1 MWLRG
6 KEYYSVNKWVGIL
19 NRDYAEMGIK
29 VDAHDVH
36 VLFNHFGIKGKHDPN
51 NAKIIVYP
59 KILVNQLRTMSM
71 SDKFLGALY
80 NISEFGDI
88 NAVRTILNKTIND
101 VKKISFW
108 TNLNETDVNNA
119 IKNFVFSSANN
130 ITSLIFFS
138 Y

>member
-71 SDKFLGALY
+71 SDKFIDALY

-88 NAVRTILNKTIND
+88 NGIVLNNKKQAQNNVGTIVQHGPTFQTPTYQQSILQ
-101 VKKISFW
+101 
-108 TNLNETDVNNA
+108 
-119 IKNFVFSSANN
+119 
-130 ITSLIFFS
+130 
-138 Y
+138 